1 MKSAEVRRIRSRL
14 GLSQERFARLVG
26 VHRVTV
32 ARWETDAVR
41 VVPPVAKLLRMLGRK
56 KP

>member
-1 MKSAEVRRIRSRL
+1 MR
-14 GLSQERFARLVG
+14 LSQEAFAKIVG

-41 VVPPVAKLLRMLGRK
+41 ITGPIAKLLRLVAKGGGK
-56 KP
+56 